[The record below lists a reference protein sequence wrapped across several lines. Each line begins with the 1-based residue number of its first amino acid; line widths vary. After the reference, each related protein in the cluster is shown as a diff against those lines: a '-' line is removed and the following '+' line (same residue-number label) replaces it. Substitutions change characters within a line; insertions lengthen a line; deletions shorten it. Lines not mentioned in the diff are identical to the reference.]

1 MSITQFWAAAIF
13 LNTSPGQSML
23 VGERLGGSPTGQQ
36 SANTANWI
44 VWPLRP
50 PRTTALCLPMPGG
63 QTGFQTQLFKRQLS
77 LYLLLL
83 ILHLWCILWRGILNG
98 HINARADTN
107 HCHLIFATHFTAVR
121 LHLYMVLNQLNRS

>member
-1 MSITQFWAAAIF
+1 
-13 LNTSPGQSML
+13 ML
-23 VGERLGGSPTGQQ
+23 LRYEHHPVLGGRHLPQHLPWSKHACWGEAGGSPTGQQ

-77 LYLLLL
+77 LYLLFL
-83 ILHLWCILWRGILNG
+83 ILYLWCIFWRGILNG

-107 HCHLIFATHFTAVR
+107 HCHLIFATH
-121 LHLYMVLNQLNRS
+121 LKI